1 MRVGDIVMNKTRYL
15 GQVFMVID
23 TNKKG
28 FSDDER
34 PNQAVRCVRV
44 GDGYKTRWTTAST
57 WTVVA

>member
-28 FSDDER
+28 ISGDEK

-57 WTVVA
+57 WRIIA